1 MTFASAG
8 GGGHHGLRKF
18 SRNPVYRYV
27 NLPCCV
33 KRAVSRSL
41 CDVVEIDLAGTVKM
55 ALRVTGAYNVYYV
68 KSCDAHKVIELS
80 PH

>member
-1 MTFASAG
+1 MTFASSG
-8 GGGHHGLRKF
+8 GGGHHGLRKI

-41 CDVVEIDLAGTVKM
+41 CDVVGIDQAGTVKM
-55 ALRVTGAYNVYYV
+55 ALRVTGAHNVLDCEMAWNTLFPL
-68 KSCDAHKVIELS
+68 KTHN
-80 PH
+80 